1 MSIAKNITKEELDEE
16 TSSISFFSEDIDFEP
31 QNTDKIIPWIE
42 HTIEKYTCNLSFIN
56 FIFCSDD
63 YLHQL
68 NVNYLDHDT
77 LTDIITFPYTT
88 PPQIEGDIFIS
99 IERVRDNASTFKVSF
114 EEELLRVIIHGVLH
128 LCGFKDKTPAEKEEM
143 NQKENEALGHF
154 EGFKYKESSN

>member
-1 MSIAKNITKEELDEE
+1 MILENNTPEEEMDEE
-16 TSSISFFSEDIDFEP
+16 TSPISFFSEDIAFEP
-31 QNTDKIIPWIE
+31 QHTDKITPWIE
-42 HTIEKYTCNLSFIN
+42 HTIEKYACNLSFIN

-68 NVNYLDHDT
+68 NVSYLDHDT

-99 IERVRDNASTFKVSF
+99 IERVRDNAAFYKVNF

-128 LCGFKDKTPAEKEEM
+128 LCGFKDKTPTEKEEM

-154 EGFKYKESSN
+154 RKIQKEENHN